1 MLIFSSILCCCLFIS
16 FVFYYRSVI
25 ISVVVFRS
33 FFRDIVIIGKVLI
46 VFLRFF
52 CIFFIVRFDVCCQII
67 IDCCGCY
74 LSIAIEVTF
83 CLINIF
89 IIILHFVTIMLHY
102 YNSVSIYELVMLVY
116 FTFHYIFMYF

>member
-33 FFRDIVIIGKVLI
+33 FFRDIVIIGIVLI

-52 CIFFIVRFDVCCQII
+52 CIFFIVMFDVCCQII

-74 LSIAIEVTF
+74 LSIAIEVIF
-83 CLINIF
+83 GLINIF
-89 IIILHFVTIMLHY
+89 IIVLHFITVMLHC
-102 YNSVSIYELVMLVY
+102 YNSVSTYELFILVY
-116 FTFHYIFMYF
+116 FRFHYIFMYF